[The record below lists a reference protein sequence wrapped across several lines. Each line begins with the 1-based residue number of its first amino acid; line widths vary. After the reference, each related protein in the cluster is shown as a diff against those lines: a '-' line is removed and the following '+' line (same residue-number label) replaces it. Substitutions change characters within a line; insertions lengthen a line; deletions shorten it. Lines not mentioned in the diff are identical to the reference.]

1 MYLKNYAIPVIANI
15 AAIAA
20 IAYILA
26 IAAKDWGYIMA
37 FSMKVKSHNI
47 ASFYNVAFGDN
58 VEYSH
63 YISIIV
69 ETYNNPIARCKRDII
84 KWSVNMPSIKNVIR
98 SVFLKVLII
107 I

>member
-1 MYLKNYAIPVIANI
+1 MYLKNYAIPVIAS
-15 AAIAA
+15 AAGV
-20 IAYILA
+20 AYSLA
-26 IAAKDWGYIMA
+26 ITANDWGYIMA

-47 ASFYNVAFGDN
+47 ASFYNITFGDD